1 MLKQYFDK
9 IHEVISFN
17 MEMFLGKKNIKPSF
31 AQVITRTG
39 MVPDVDLV
47 MMHISTSRNKGH
59 S

>member
-9 IHEVISFN
+9 ILEVIFFN
-17 MEMFLGKKNIKPSF
+17 MEMFLGKKKVKPSF

-47 MMHISTSRNKGH
+47 TMHISTSRNKRH

>member
-17 MEMFLGKKNIKPSF
+17 MEMFLGKKKVKPSF

-39 MVPDVDLV
+39 TVPDADLV
-47 MMHISTSRNKGH
+47 MMHISTSRNKAH